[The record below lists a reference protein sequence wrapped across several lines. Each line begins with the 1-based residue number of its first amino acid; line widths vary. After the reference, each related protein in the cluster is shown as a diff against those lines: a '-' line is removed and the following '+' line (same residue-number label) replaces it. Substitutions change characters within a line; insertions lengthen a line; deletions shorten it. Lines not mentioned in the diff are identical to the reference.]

1 MGVSQFTNQR
11 WLTMAH
17 CRIEDFEIGRKT
29 FARYNDEYNDIQIN
43 FIPTYVVE
51 ENNSLYIG
59 TKNNMVGTSK
69 GYYQLQELTG
79 KDQLNGK
86 YLTNIY
92 LKKKD

>member
-1 MGVSQFTNQR
+1 M
-11 WLTMAH
+11 TMAQ
-17 CRIEDFEIGRKT
+17 CKIEDVQIGKKT
-29 FARYNDEYNDIQIN
+29 FARYTDEYNDLQIN

-59 TKNNMVGTSK
+59 TKNNMVGTLK

-86 YLTNIY
+86 FLSNIY
-92 LKKKD
+92 LKKKE